1 MDVVRLVKNM
11 KEWIDRSSKEYG
23 KLVESKAYTKRKKG
37 HEEEYGF
44 CHRVT
49 KLDCTGHFQK
59 RLGTALRE
67 LRNKQKKK
75 LKDGK
80 SVDGKGHRLSD
91 KTIDK
96 LQEYYG
102 KAIRRNV
109 SRNAKSEQEINSAII
124 SMQVAIFAVLYHGVM
139 LPGSV
144 A

>member
-1 MDVVRLVKNM
+1 M

-23 KLVESKAYTKRKKG
+23 KLVESKAYTKRKKE
-37 HEEEYGF
+37 HEEENVV
-44 CHRVT
+44 CHRVK
-49 KLDCTGHFQK
+49 KLDCTGHVQK

-67 LRNKQKKK
+67 LRNKTKKEIERR
-75 LKDGK
+75 K
-80 SVDGKGHRLSD
+80 SVGGKLGHRLSD